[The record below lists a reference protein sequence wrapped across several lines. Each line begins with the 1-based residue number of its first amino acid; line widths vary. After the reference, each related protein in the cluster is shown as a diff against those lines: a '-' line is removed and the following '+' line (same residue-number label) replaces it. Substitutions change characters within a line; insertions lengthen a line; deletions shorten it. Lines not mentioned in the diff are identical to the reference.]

1 MTTATDM
8 TWKQAF
14 SIRLLYGCWMFVA
27 IVLVTAYSCSFYSM
41 LTLPESE
48 PLADTMGDL
57 IRLAKID
64 PSRIYIRQGS
74 TYNILFRKAKPD
86 SGPLYTLSFHLNQ

>member
-1 MTTATDM
+1 M

-41 LTLPESE
+41 LTLAEFE
-48 PLADTMGDL
+48 PLADTMDDL

-64 PSRIYIRQGS
+64 PSRIYLQQDS
-74 TYNILFRKAKPD
+74 AYKTLFWEANPD
-86 SGPLYTLSFHLNQ
+86 SGPLYTLSLHLNR